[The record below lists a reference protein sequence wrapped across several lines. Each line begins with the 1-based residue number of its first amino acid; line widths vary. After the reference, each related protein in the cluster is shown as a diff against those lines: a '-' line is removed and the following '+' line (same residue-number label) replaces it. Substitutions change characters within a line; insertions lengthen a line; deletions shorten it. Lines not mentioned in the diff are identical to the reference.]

1 MIEESIGGVR
11 SVVIITTI
19 TITENNSS
27 LTTPN
32 PLPTEAK
39 ISPTSPLG
47 TIPHPIKSLF
57 VPLPATKPETIFPRT
72 AMIVTPNAMSKMLG

>member
-1 MIEESIGGVR
+1 MIVERIGGVMR
-11 SVVIITTI
+11 VVNITTI

-47 TIPHPIKSLF
+47 TIPQPISSLF
-57 VPLPATKPETIFPRT
+57 VPLPATRPDMIFDTIAT
-72 AMIVTPNAMSKMLG
+72 VATPIAISRMLG